1 MICNNWFEIIYFRSK
16 ANQLIKRTPWD
27 DWKSISDFKFQF
39 QELIYKSSY
48 ETNAI
53 NLGSEFYRPKGK
65 GLNLK
70 LLSNINFMHSF
81 ARYTIEGCVLD
92 CSHSPIYI
100 CIILQAAWITYFD
113 WTDWLLHFLHI
124 RTQCVYYT
132 PPRWQLTHQFK
143 ELLF

>member
-92 CSHSPIYI
+92 CSHSPIYMYHSSGCLNYI
-100 CIILQAAWITYFD
+100 FRLNRLTATLFTYS
-113 WTDWLLHFLHI
+113 
-124 RTQCVYYT
+124 YT
-132 PPRWQLTHQFK
+132 AVCTTHRWQLTHQFK